1 MKYFSLLD
9 WKNQDHFL
17 CYKSLQFV
25 STQNETIL
33 TWPSSEYSMVVL
45 RNFKFLSVL
54 FLCDFVLK
62 AKPVICVC
70 IIYKVDDAVE
80 GNITS
85 STLVFTQKGRLILKR
100 KLFLSDG
107 ASTGKGNEKSIAFD
121 YSQVQK
127 FWMSLSTV
135 QLVQHFWVQEA
146 NIYLKVNTWS
156 WPM

>member
-1 MKYFSLLD
+1 M
-9 WKNQDHFL
+9 
-17 CYKSLQFV
+17 
-25 STQNETIL
+25 L
-33 TWPSSEYSMVVL
+33 TLPSSKHSTVVL

-54 FLCDFVLK
+54 FLCDFVLE

-70 IIYKVDDAVE
+70 IISKVDDAVE

-107 ASTGKGNEKSIAFD
+107 ASSGKGNEKSIAFD

-127 FWMSLSTV
+127 L
-135 QLVQHFWVQEA
+135 
-146 NIYLKVNTWS
+146 
-156 WPM
+156 

>member
-1 MKYFSLLD
+1 M
-9 WKNQDHFL
+9 
-17 CYKSLQFV
+17 
-25 STQNETIL
+25 L

-45 RNFKFLSVL
+45 RNFKFQSVL
-54 FLCDFVLK
+54 FLCDFVLES
-62 AKPVICVC
+62 KPVTCAC

-127 FWMSLSTV
+127 F
-135 QLVQHFWVQEA
+135 
-146 NIYLKVNTWS
+146 
-156 WPM
+156 